1 MENGMQVFKN
11 EEFGQVRVIDE
22 GGKTLFCGADVAQAL
37 GYSNFR
43 DAIRRHCKGVV
54 KRDSLTNGGAQSLS
68 YIPEGDVYRLVTHS
82 KLPSAEKFERWV
94 FDDVLPTIR
103 RTGGYVDN
111 DELFINTYMPTL
123 DGESRAMF
131 KATLSSLRK
140 ANEKIEEDKP
150 KVLFAEAV
158 DSSVN
163 SILISDLAKLIK
175 QNGVDIG
182 QNRLYSWMRENG
194 YLIKRRGSDYNS
206 PTQKSMEA
214 GWFEIKERTVTK
226 PDGQIIVTKTPKV
239 TGRGQQYFVNKFL
252 ASTK

>member
-1 MENGMQVFKN
+1 MLW
-11 EEFGQVRVIDE
+11 
-22 GGKTLFCGADVAQAL
+22 GGYRDGFRICEAPECYHGSLPVCLKTG
-37 GYSNFR
+37 R
-43 DAIRRHCKGVV
+43 
-54 KRDSLTNGGAQSLS
+54 T
-68 YIPEGDVYRLVTHS
+68 
-82 KLPSAEKFERWV
+82 PSAG
-94 FDDVLPTIR
+94 
-103 RTGGYVDN
+103 TGGYVDN

-175 QNGVDIG
+175 QNGVDVG

-239 TGRGQQYFVNKFL
+239 TGKGQQYFVNKFL